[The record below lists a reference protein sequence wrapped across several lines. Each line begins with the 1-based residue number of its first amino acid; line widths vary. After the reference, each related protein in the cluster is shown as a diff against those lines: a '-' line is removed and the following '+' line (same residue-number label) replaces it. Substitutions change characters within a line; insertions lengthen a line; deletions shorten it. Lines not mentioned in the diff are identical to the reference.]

1 MLRAIARRLM
11 YQPSEVYR
19 GARAAANR
27 PVRGSRA
34 GGAVMVMIL
43 EWLYAIAQ
51 IALWIGCIIAWVRSS
66 RTLGRGTGARRDAVW
81 FVAFRLINL

>member
-1 MLRAIARRLM
+1 
-11 YQPSEVYR
+11 
-19 GARAAANR
+19 
-27 PVRGSRA
+27 
-34 GGAVMVMIL
+34 MVMIL